1 MYVSREIGLQLVGS
15 LLHYII
21 TEAYSGRRKGKPYK
35 RVQSAGVL
43 CIEYWTHRVNSQLNT
58 RHPTRIGRREV
69 LHSGQWGTPK
79 RCTAAVVEN
88 HSLSDCV
95 STVVWTEYSVSETV
109 PRGWIRKGRVSAK
122 ALDLEIFLPNRMDL
136 SVVCGRFVNKVE
148 ELYRIDKNHVLG
160 R

>member
-43 CIEYWTHRVNSQLNT
+43 CIEYCTHRVNSQLNT
-58 RHPTRIGRREV
+58 GHPTRIGRREV
-69 LHSGQWGTPK
+69 LHSGQWGTLK

-109 PRGWIRKGRVSAK
+109 PRGWIRKDRVSAK